1 MASSIAHW
9 VVSLGLDGRIANQ
22 GPIDEAL
29 KRDPVLL
36 AEVAKDTEAIE
47 TEEQVIAVE
56 GEAKPHKPSGKLM
69 TAEEIAEGHVSWPAR
84 TFIQTQFL
92 EWTRLSQLLLQ

>member
-29 KRDPVLL
+29 KRDSVLL
-36 AEVAKDTEAIE
+36 AEVAKDEEAIE
-47 TEEQVIAVE
+47 TEEQVIVVE
-56 GEAKPHKPSGKLM
+56 GEARPEKPSGKLM
-69 TAEEIAEGHVSWPAR
+69 TAEEIAEGHVGWPAR
-84 TFIQTQFL
+84 TFV
-92 EWTRLSQLLLQ
+92 